1 MSILRINSANPGVKR
16 PLKVEDLANLWEG
29 IESALAQGTDGKPRI
44 ICGFDVNDYDEVE
57 PGIIAFNGH
66 LYMYDGELSL
76 QVGFDVYA
84 AELSTGDTR
93 VLGDGTTQI
102 FSYAR
107 VITDN
112 PDTPGAVLIGA
123 ASVENLEAWKAPL
136 AIPGNS
142 ILTPML
148 ADGSVTGP
156 KLADKSVMGDK
167 IADESITGSKL
178 ANSAVGTMQLAN
190 SAVQMA
196 KIAYNLRPC
205 TTGNAQQ
212 SLTMTHTAQT
222 YNLSALIIAPNSSG
236 YNLWDIKTLYV
247 SPSGTGNYTLTIMT
261 TGFDPSFAFAD
272 MPAYLPLVVQ
282 LGQSGATL
290 GVRVGFS
297 APNNGNLIFTDP
309 VTLSNRQVVTMLL
322 VKSLARSCYTPVSMV
337 KCPE

>member
-44 ICGFDVNDYDEVE
+44 ICGFDVNDHDEVE

-112 PDTPGAVLIGA
+112 PDTPGAVLIGT

-142 ILTPML
+142 ILAPML
-148 ADGSVTGP
+148 ADGSVTRP
-156 KLADKSVMGDK
+156 KLADESVTGNK
-167 IADESITGSKL
+167 IVDESITGSKL
-178 ANSAVGTMQLAN
+178 VDGAVGVVQLAN

-212 SLTMTHTAQT
+212 RFTMTLTNQT
-222 YNLSALIIAPNSSG
+222 YNLPNLIIAPNSSG
-236 YNLWDIKTLYV
+236 YGLWDIKTLYV

-261 TGFDPSFAFAD
+261 NGFSSNFAD
-272 MPAYLPLVVQ
+272 TPAYLPLVVQ
-282 LGQSGATL
+282 LGQPGATL
-290 GVRVGFS
+290 NVRVGFL
-297 APNNGNLIFTDP
+297 APSNGNPIFTDP
-309 VTLSNRQVVTMLL
+309 VTLSNGQVVTMLL

>member
-66 LYMYDGELSL
+66 LYMYDGELGL

-112 PDTPGAVLIGA
+112 PDTPGAVLIGT

-148 ADGSVTGP
+148 ANGSVTGP
-156 KLADKSVMGDK
+156 KLADESVTGDK
-167 IADESITGSKL
+167 IADESITSSKL
-178 ANSAVGTMQLAN
+178 ADGAVKTMQLVN

-212 SLTMTHTAQT
+212 TFIMTSTNWT
-222 YNLSALIIAPNSSG
+222 YNLPNLIIAPDSSG
-236 YNLWDIKTLYV
+236 YNLWDIRTLYV
-247 SPSGTGNYTLTIMT
+247 SPSGTGDYTLTIMT
-261 TGFDPSFAFAD
+261 NGFSSAFAD

-282 LGQSGATL
+282 LGQPKATL
-290 GVRVGFS
+290 NVRVGFL
-297 APNNGNLIFTDP
+297 APNNGNPIFTDP
-309 VTLSNRQVVTMLL
+309 VTLSNGQVVTMLL

>member
-76 QVGFDVYA
+76 QAGFDVYA

-112 PDTPGAVLIGA
+112 PDTPGAVLIGT

-148 ADGSVTGP
+148 ANGSVTEP
-156 KLADKSVMGDK
+156 KLADESVTGNK

-178 ANSAVGTMQLAN
+178 VDYAVGTIQLAN

-212 SLTMTHTAQT
+212 SFTMTSANQT
-222 YNLSALIIAPNSSG
+222 YNLPALIIAPNSSG

-247 SPSGTGNYTLTIMT
+247 SPSGTGKYTLTIMT
-261 TGFDPSFAFAD
+261 NGFGSNFAD

-282 LGQSGATL
+282 LGQPGVTL
-290 GVRVGFS
+290 NVRVGFL
-297 APNNGNLIFTDP
+297 APNNGNPIFTDP
-309 VTLSNRQVVTMLL
+309 VTLSNGQVVTMLL

>member
-44 ICGFDVNDYDEVE
+44 ICGLDVNDYDEVE

-66 LYMYDGELSL
+66 LYMYDGELGF
-76 QVGFDVYA
+76 QVGDDIYA

-112 PDTPGAVLIGA
+112 PDIPGAVLIGT

-142 ILTPML
+142 ILAPML
-148 ADGSVTGP
+148 ANGSVTGP
-156 KLADKSVMGDK
+156 KLADGSVTGDK
-167 IADESITGSKL
+167 IADKSITGSKF
-178 ANSAVGTMQLAN
+178 ADGAVGTMQLAN

-212 SLTMTHTAQT
+212 RLTMTSSNQT
-222 YNLSALIIAPNSSG
+222 YNLPNLIIAPNSSG
-236 YNLWDIKTLYV
+236 YGLWDIKTLYV
-247 SPSGTGNYTLTIMT
+247 SPSGAGDHTLTIMT
-261 TGFDPSFAFAD
+261 NGFSSDFAD
-272 MPAYLPLVVQ
+272 TPAYLPLVVQ
-282 LGQSGATL
+282 LGQPGATL
-290 GVRVGFS
+290 HVRVGFF
-297 APNNGNLIFTDP
+297 APNNGNPVFTDI
-309 VTLSNRQVVTMLL
+309 VSLSNGQVVTMLL

-337 KCPE
+337 RCPD

>member
-112 PDTPGAVLIGA
+112 PDTPGAVLIGT

-148 ADGSVTGP
+148 ANGSVTGP
-156 KLADKSVMGDK
+156 KLADESVTGGK
-167 IADESITGSKL
+167 ISDESITGSKL
-178 ANSAVGTMQLAN
+178 VDGAVKTMQLAN

-212 SLTMTHTAQT
+212 SFTMTFTNQT
-222 YNLSALIIAPNSSG
+222 YNLPNLIIAPNSSG
-236 YNLWDIKTLYV
+236 YGLWDIKTLYV
-247 SPSGTGNYTLTIMT
+247 SPSGTGDYTLTIMT
-261 TGFDPSFAFAD
+261 NGFSSNFAD

-282 LGQSGATL
+282 LGQPGATL
-290 GVRVGFS
+290 NVRVGFL
-297 APNNGNLIFTDP
+297 APNNGNPIFTDP
-309 VTLSNRQVVTMLL
+309 VTLSNGQVVTMLL

-337 KCPE
+337 KCPK

>member
-84 AELSTGDTR
+84 AELSTGDAR

-112 PDTPGAVLIGA
+112 PDTPGAVLIGT

-148 ADGSVTGP
+148 ANGSVTGP
-156 KLADKSVMGDK
+156 KLASESVTGVK

-178 ANSAVGTMQLAN
+178 ADGAVKTMQLAN

-212 SLTMTHTAQT
+212 NFTMTLTNQT
-222 YNLSALIIAPNSSG
+222 YNLPNLIIAPNSSG

-247 SPSGTGNYTLTIMT
+247 SPSGTGDYTLTIMT
-261 TGFDPSFAFAD
+261 NGFSSNFAD

-282 LGQSGATL
+282 LGQPGATL
-290 GVRVGFS
+290 NVRVGFL
-297 APNNGNLIFTDP
+297 APNNGNPIFTDP
-309 VTLSNRQVVTMLL
+309 VTLSNGQVVTMLL

-337 KCPE
+337 KCPKQ

>member
-44 ICGFDVNDYDEVE
+44 ICGFDVNDYNELE

-76 QVGFDVYA
+76 QVDFDIYA
-84 AELSTGDTR
+84 AEISTGDTR

-112 PDTPGAVLIGA
+112 PDTPGAVLIGT

-148 ADGSVTGP
+148 ANGSVTGP
-156 KLADKSVMGDK
+156 KLAGESVTGDK
-167 IADESITGSKL
+167 IADESITGSKF
-178 ANSAVGTMQLAN
+178 ADGAVGTMQLAN

-205 TTGNAQQ
+205 TTGNTQQ
-212 SLTMTHTAQT
+212 SFIMTSTNQT
-222 YNLSALIIAPNSSG
+222 YNLPNLIIAPNSSG
-236 YNLWDIKTLYV
+236 YNLWGIKTLYV
-247 SPSGTGNYTLTIMT
+247 SPSGTGSSTLTIMT
-261 TGFDPSFAFAD
+261 NGFGSNFAD

-282 LGQSGATL
+282 LGLPGATL
-290 GVRVGFS
+290 KVRVGFL
-297 APNNGNLIFTDP
+297 APNNGNPVFTDP
-309 VTLSNRQVVTMLL
+309 VTLSNGQVVTMLL

>member
-84 AELSTGDTR
+84 AEISTGDTR

-107 VITDN
+107 VITN
-112 PDTPGAVLIGA
+112 SPDTPGAVLIGT

-148 ADGSVTGP
+148 ANRSVTGP
-156 KLADKSVMGDK
+156 KLADESVTGDK
-167 IADESITGSKL
+167 IADESIIGSKF
-178 ANSAVGTMQLAN
+178 ADGAVGTIQLAD

-212 SLTMTHTAQT
+212 SFTMTSTRQT
-222 YNLSALIIAPNSSG
+222 YNLPNLIIAPNSSG

-247 SPSGTGNYTLTIMT
+247 LPSGAGDHTLTIMT
-261 TGFDPSFAFAD
+261 NGFSSNFAD

-282 LGQSGATL
+282 LGQPGATL
-290 GVRVGFS
+290 NVRVGFL
-297 APNNGNLIFTDP
+297 APNNGNPVFTDT
-309 VTLSNRQVVTMLL
+309 VSLSNGQVVTMLL

>member
-44 ICGFDVNDYDEVE
+44 ICGFDVNDYDEME

-66 LYMYDGELSL
+66 LYMYDADQSV
-76 QVGFDVYA
+76 QVGSNIYA
-84 AELSTGDTR
+84 AEISTGDTR

-107 VITDN
+107 VIT
-112 PDTPGAVLIGA
+112 TSSTAPGAVLIGEA
-123 ASVENLEAWKAPL
+123 TLENLEAWKAPL

-148 ADGSVTGP
+148 ADGSVTEP
-156 KLADKSVMGDK
+156 KLADESITGAK

-178 ANSAVGTMQLAN
+178 ADRALGTMQLAD
-190 SAVQMA
+190 SAVQMV

-205 TTGNAQQ
+205 TTGSAQQ
-212 SLTMTHTAQT
+212 RFTMTYTRQT
-222 YNLSALIIAPNSSG
+222 YDLPALIIAPNSSG
-236 YNLWDIKTLYV
+236 YNLWDIRTLYV
-247 SPSGTGNYTLTIMT
+247 LPSGTGDYTLTIMT
-261 TGFDPSFAFAD
+261 NGFGSNFAD

-282 LGQSGATL
+282 LGQPDATL
-290 GVRVGFS
+290 NVRVGFL
-297 APNNGNLIFTDP
+297 APSNGNPIFTDP
-309 VTLSNRQVVTMLL
+309 VTLSNGQVVTMLL

>member
-44 ICGFDVNDYDEVE
+44 ICGFNVNDYDEVE

-112 PDTPGAVLIGA
+112 PDTPGAVLIGT

-148 ADGSVTGP
+148 ANGSVTGP
-156 KLADKSVMGDK
+156 KLADESVTGNK

-178 ANSAVGTMQLAN
+178 TDGAVGTMQLAN

-205 TTGNAQQ
+205 TTGNTQQ
-212 SLTMTHTAQT
+212 NITMTLTNQV
-222 YNLSALIIAPNSSG
+222 YSLPNLIIAPNSSG

-247 SPSGTGNYTLTIMT
+247 SPSGTGAYTLTIMT
-261 TGFDPSFAFAD
+261 NGFSSTFAD

-282 LGQSGATL
+282 LGQSDATL
-290 GVRVGFS
+290 NVRVGFL
-297 APNNGNLIFTDP
+297 APNNGNTIFTDP
-309 VTLSNRQVVTMLL
+309 VTLSNGQVVTMLL

>member
-44 ICGFDVNDYDEVE
+44 ICGFDVNDYDEME

-66 LYMYDGELSL
+66 LYMYDAELSL
-76 QVGFDVYA
+76 QVGSDIYA
-84 AELSTGDTR
+84 AEISTGDTR

-107 VITDN
+107 VITGSS
-112 PDTPGAVLIGA
+112 TAPGAVLIGT
-123 ASVENLEAWKAPL
+123 ASIENLEAWKAPL

-148 ADGSVTGP
+148 ANGSVTGP
-156 KLADKSVMGDK
+156 KLADESITGDK
-167 IADESITGSKL
+167 IADESITGGKFADGSL
-178 ANSAVGTMQLAN
+178 RTMQLAD

-212 SLTMTHTAQT
+212 MFTMTSTRQT
-222 YNLSALIIAPNSSG
+222 YNLPNLIIAPSSSG

-247 SPSGTGNYTLTIMT
+247 SPSGTGDYTLTIMT
-261 TGFDPSFAFAD
+261 NGFGSNFAD

-282 LGQSGATL
+282 LGQPGAKL
-290 GVRVGFS
+290 NVRVGFL
-297 APNNGNLIFTDP
+297 APNNGNPVFTDI
-309 VTLSNRQVVTMLL
+309 VSLSNRQVVTMLL

-337 KCPE
+337 WCPE

>member
-112 PDTPGAVLIGA
+112 PDTPGAVLIGT

-148 ADGSVTGP
+148 ANGSVTRP
-156 KLADKSVMGDK
+156 KLADESITGDK

-178 ANSAVGTMQLAN
+178 ADGAVGTMQLAD

-212 SLTMTHTAQT
+212 SFTMTSTRQT
-222 YNLSALIIAPNSSG
+222 YNLPDLIIAPNSSG

-261 TGFDPSFAFAD
+261 NVLSTSFAA

-282 LGQSGATL
+282 LGQPGATL
-290 GVRVGFS
+290 NVRVGFL
-297 APNNGNLIFTDP
+297 APNNGNPIFTDP
-309 VTLSNRQVVTMLL
+309 VTLSNGQVVTMLL

>member
-44 ICGFDVNDYDEVE
+44 ICGFDVNDSDEVE

-112 PDTPGAVLIGA
+112 PDTPGAVLIGT

-148 ADGSVTGP
+148 ANGSVTEP
-156 KLADKSVMGDK
+156 KL
-167 IADESITGSKL
+167 ADESITGRKIADESLTGSKFADGAL
-178 ANSAVGTMQLAN
+178 GTMQLAN
-190 SAVQMA
+190 SAVQMT

-212 SLTMTHTAQT
+212 SFTMTSTNQT
-222 YNLSALIIAPNSSG
+222 YNLPNLIIAPNSSR

-261 TGFDPSFAFAD
+261 NGFGSNFAD

-282 LGQSGATL
+282 LGQPGATL
-290 GVRVGFS
+290 NVRVGFL
-297 APNNGNLIFTDP
+297 APTNGHPIFTNP
-309 VTLSNRQVVTMLL
+309 VTLSNGQVVTMLL

>member
-16 PLKVEDLANLWEG
+16 PLRVEDLANLWEG

-44 ICGFDVNDYDEVE
+44 ICGLGVNDYDEIE

-76 QVGFDVYA
+76 PVGFDVYA

-112 PDTPGAVLIGA
+112 PDTPGAVLIGT

-148 ADGSVTGP
+148 ANGSVTGP
-156 KLADKSVMGDK
+156 KLADESVTGGK

-178 ANSAVGTMQLAN
+178 ADGTVRTMQLAN

-212 SLTMTHTAQT
+212 NFTMTLTNQT
-222 YNLSALIIAPNSSG
+222 YNLPNLIIAPNSSG

-261 TGFDPSFAFAD
+261 NGFSSNFAD

-282 LGQSGATL
+282 LGQPNATL
-290 GVRVGFS
+290 NVRVGFL
-297 APNNGNLIFTDP
+297 APNNGNVTFTDP
-309 VTLSNRQVVTMLL
+309 VTLKNGQVVTMLL

>member
-44 ICGFDVNDYDEVE
+44 ICGFNVNDYDEVE

-66 LYMYDGELSL
+66 LYMYDGGLSL

-112 PDTPGAVLIGA
+112 PDTPGAVLIGT

-148 ADGSVTGP
+148 ANGSVTGP
-156 KLADKSVMGDK
+156 KLADESVTGDK
-167 IADESITGSKL
+167 IADESLTGSKL
-178 ANSAVGTMQLAN
+178 ADGAVKTMQLAD
-190 SAVQMA
+190 SAVQMT
-196 KIAYNLRPC
+196 KIAYDLRPC
-205 TTGNAQQ
+205 TTGLAQQ
-212 SLTMTHTAQT
+212 RLTMTSTSLT
-222 YNLSALIIAPNSSG
+222 LNLPTLIITPNSSG

-247 SPSGTGNYTLTIMT
+247 LPSGTSTYTLTIMT
-261 TGFDPSFAFAD
+261 NGFGSNFAD

-282 LGQSGATL
+282 SGQPGATL
-290 GVRVGFS
+290 NVRVGFL
-297 APNNGNLIFTDP
+297 APNNGNTIFTDS
-309 VTLSNRQVVTMLL
+309 VTLSDGQVVTMLL
-322 VKSLARSCYTPVSMV
+322 VKNVARSCYTPVSMV
-337 KCPE
+337 KCPK

>member
-112 PDTPGAVLIGA
+112 PDTPGAVLIGT

-148 ADGSVTGP
+148 ANGSVTEP
-156 KLADKSVMGDK
+156 KLADESVTGGK

-178 ANSAVGTMQLAN
+178 VDRAVGTIQLAD

-205 TTGNAQQ
+205 TTGNAQRRF
-212 SLTMTHTAQT
+212 TMTSTNQT
-222 YNLSALIIAPNSSG
+222 YNLPDLIIAPNSSVYG
-236 YNLWDIKTLYV
+236 LWDIKTLYV
-247 SPSGTGNYTLTIMT
+247 SPSGTGDYTLTIMT
-261 TGFDPSFAFAD
+261 NGFGSNFAD

-282 LGQSGATL
+282 LGQPGATL
-290 GVRVGFS
+290 NVHVGFL
-297 APNNGNLIFTDP
+297 APNNGNPTFTDP
-309 VTLSNRQVVTMLL
+309 VTLSNGQVVTMLL

>member
-112 PDTPGAVLIGA
+112 PDTPGAVLIGT

-148 ADGSVTGP
+148 ANGSVTGP
-156 KLADKSVMGDK
+156 KLADESVTGGK
-167 IADESITGSKL
+167 ISDESITGSKL
-178 ANSAVGTMQLAN
+178 VDGAVETMQLAN

-212 SLTMTHTAQT
+212 SITMTFTNQM
-222 YNLSALIIAPNSSG
+222 YSLPNLIIAPNSSG
-236 YNLWDIKTLYV
+236 YGLWDIKTLYV

-261 TGFDPSFAFAD
+261 NGFSSNFAD

-282 LGQSGATL
+282 LGQPGATL
-290 GVRVGFS
+290 NVRVGFL
-297 APNNGNLIFTDP
+297 APNNGNTIFTDP
-309 VTLSNRQVVTMLL
+309 VTLSNGQVVTMLL

>member
-76 QVGFDVYA
+76 QVGFDAYA

-112 PDTPGAVLIGA
+112 PDTPGAVLIGT

-148 ADGSVTGP
+148 ANGSVTGP
-156 KLADKSVMGDK
+156 KLADESVTGDK
-167 IADESITGSKL
+167 IADESITGSKF
-178 ANSAVGTMQLAN
+178 ADGAVGTMQLAN

-205 TTGNAQQ
+205 TTGNARQ
-212 SLTMTHTAQT
+212 SFTMTSKNQT
-222 YNLSALIIAPNSSG
+222 YNLPNLIIAPNSSG
-236 YNLWDIKTLYV
+236 YGLWDIKTLYV
-247 SPSGTGNYTLTIMT
+247 SPSGTGDYTLTIMT
-261 TGFDPSFAFAD
+261 NGFGSNFAD

-282 LGQSGATL
+282 LGQPGATL
-290 GVRVGFS
+290 NVRVGFL
-297 APNNGNLIFTDP
+297 ALNNGNPVFTDIVP
-309 VTLSNRQVVTMLL
+309 LSNGQVVTMLL

-337 KCPE
+337 WCPE

>member
-57 PGIIAFNGH
+57 PGIIAFDGH
-66 LYMYDGELSL
+66 LYMYDAESSL
-76 QVGFDVYA
+76 QVGFDIYA
-84 AELSTGDTR
+84 SEISTGDTR
-93 VLGDGTTQI
+93 ILGDGTTQI

-112 PDTPGAVLIGA
+112 PDTPGAVLIGT

-148 ADGSVTGP
+148 ADGSVTEP
-156 KLADKSVMGDK
+156 KLADESITGRK

-178 ANSAVGTMQLAN
+178 ADRALGTMQLAD

-205 TTGNAQQ
+205 TTGYAQQ
-212 SLTMTHTAQT
+212 GFTMTSTSQT
-222 YNLSALIIAPNSSG
+222 YNLPNLIISPSSSG

-261 TGFDPSFAFAD
+261 NGFGSNFAD
-272 MPAYLPLVVQ
+272 MPAYLPLVVK
-282 LGQSGATL
+282 LGQPGATL
-290 GVRVGFS
+290 NVRVGFL
-297 APNNGNLIFTDP
+297 APNNGNPVFTDT
-309 VTLSNRQVVTMLL
+309 VSLSNGQVVTMLL
-322 VKSLARSCYTPVSMV
+322 AKNLARSCYTPVSMV
-337 KCPE
+337 KCSE

>member
-44 ICGFDVNDYDEVE
+44 ICGFDVNDYGEVE

-102 FSYAR
+102 FSYAH

-112 PDTPGAVLIGA
+112 PDTPGAVLIGT
-123 ASVENLEAWKAPL
+123 ASIENLEAWKAPL
-136 AIPGNS
+136 AIPGNY

-148 ADGSVTGP
+148 A
-156 KLADKSVMGDK
+156 
-167 IADESITGSKL
+167 
-178 ANSAVGTMQLAN
+178 NSAVR
-190 SAVQMA
+190 MA

-212 SLTMTHTAQT
+212 SITMTFRNQA
-222 YNLSALIIAPNSSG
+222 YNLPNLIIAPDSSG
-236 YNLWDIKTLYV
+236 YGLWDIKTLYV
-247 SPSGTGNYTLTIMT
+247 SPSGTGDYTLTIMT
-261 TGFDPSFAFAD
+261 NGFGPNFTD

-282 LGQSGATL
+282 LGQQDATL
-290 GVRVGFS
+290 NVRVGFL
-297 APNNGNLIFTDP
+297 APNNGNPVFTDTVP
-309 VTLSNRQVVTMLL
+309 LSKGQVVTMLL

-337 KCPE
+337 RCP

>member
-76 QVGFDVYA
+76 QVGFDAYA

-112 PDTPGAVLIGA
+112 PDTPGAVLIGT

-148 ADGSVTGP
+148 ANGSVTGP
-156 KLADKSVMGDK
+156 KLADESVTGDK
-167 IADESITGSKL
+167 IADESITGSKF
-178 ANSAVGTMQLAN
+178 ADGAVGTMQLAN

-205 TTGNAQQ
+205 TTGNARQ
-212 SLTMTHTAQT
+212 SFTMTSANQT
-222 YNLSALIIAPNSSG
+222 YNLPALIITPNSSG

-247 SPSGTGNYTLTIMT
+247 LPSGTGDYTLTIMT
-261 TGFDPSFAFAD
+261 NGFGSNFAD

-282 LGQSGATL
+282 LGQPGATL
-290 GVRVGFS
+290 KVRVGFL
-297 APNNGNLIFTDP
+297 APNNGNPIFTGP
-309 VTLSNRQVVTMLL
+309 VTLSNGQVVTMLL

>member
-76 QVGFDVYA
+76 QVGFDAYA

-112 PDTPGAVLIGA
+112 PDTPGAVLIGT

-148 ADGSVTGP
+148 ANGSVTGP
-156 KLADKSVMGDK
+156 KLADGSVTGDK
-167 IADESITGSKL
+167 IADKSITGSKF
-178 ANSAVGTMQLAN
+178 ADGAVGTMQLAN

-205 TTGNAQQ
+205 ITGNAQQ
-212 SLTMTHTAQT
+212 SFTMTSTRQT
-222 YNLSALIIAPNSSG
+222 YNLPNLITAPNSSG
-236 YNLWDIKTLYV
+236 YGLWDIKTLYV
-247 SPSGTGNYTLTIMT
+247 SPSGTGDYTLTIMT
-261 TGFDPSFAFAD
+261 NGFSSNFAD

-282 LGQSGATL
+282 LGQPGATL
-290 GVRVGFS
+290 NVRVGFL
-297 APNNGNLIFTDP
+297 APNNGNPTFTDP
-309 VTLSNRQVVTMLL
+309 VTLSNGQVVTMLL

>member
-112 PDTPGAVLIGA
+112 PDTPGAVLIGT

-148 ADGSVTGP
+148 ANGSVTGP
-156 KLADKSVMGDK
+156 KLADESITGDK
-167 IADESITGSKL
+167 ISDESITGSRL
-178 ANSAVGTMQLAN
+178 VDGAVGTMQLAN

-196 KIAYNLRPC
+196 KISYNLRPC

-212 SLTMTHTAQT
+212 NFTMSFSNHT
-222 YNLSALIIAPNSSG
+222 YNLPNLIIAPNSSG

-261 TGFDPSFAFAD
+261 NGFSSNFAD

-282 LGQSGATL
+282 LGQPGATL
-290 GVRVGFS
+290 NVRVGFL
-297 APNNGNLIFTDP
+297 APNNGNPIFTDP
-309 VTLSNRQVVTMLL
+309 VTLSNGQVVTMLL

>member
-112 PDTPGAVLIGA
+112 PDTPGAVLIGT

-148 ADGSVTGP
+148 ANGSVTGP
-156 KLADKSVMGDK
+156 KLADESVTGDK

-178 ANSAVGTMQLAN
+178 VDGVVGTMQLAN

-212 SLTMTHTAQT
+212 SFTMTFTNQT
-222 YNLSALIIAPNSSG
+222 YNLPNLIIAPNSSG
-236 YNLWDIKTLYV
+236 YGLWDIKTLYV
-247 SPSGTGNYTLTIMT
+247 SPSSTGNYTLTIMT
-261 TGFDPSFAFAD
+261 NGFGSNFAD

-282 LGQSGATL
+282 LGQPGATL
-290 GVRVGFS
+290 SVRVGFL
-297 APNNGNLIFTDP
+297 APNNGNVVFTDIIS
-309 VTLSNRQVVTMLL
+309 LSNGEVVTMLL

-337 KCPE
+337 WCPK

>member
-44 ICGFDVNDYDEVE
+44 ICGLDVNDYDEVE

-112 PDTPGAVLIGA
+112 PDTPGAVLIGT

-148 ADGSVTGP
+148 ANGSVTGP
-156 KLADKSVMGDK
+156 KLADESVTGDK
-167 IADESITGSKL
+167 IADKSITGSKIADRAL
-178 ANSAVGTMQLAN
+178 GTMQLAD

-205 TTGNAQQ
+205 TTGIAQQ
-212 SLTMTHTAQT
+212 RFTMTSTSQT
-222 YNLSALIIAPNSSG
+222 YNLPNLIISPSSSG

-247 SPSGTGNYTLTIMT
+247 SPAGTGNHTLTIMT
-261 TGFDPSFAFAD
+261 NGFSSNFAD

-282 LGQSGATL
+282 LGQPGVEL
-290 GVRVGFS
+290 NVRVGFL
-297 APNNGNLIFTDP
+297 APNNGNPIFTDP
-309 VTLSNRQVVTMLL
+309 VTLSNGQVVTMLL
-322 VKSLARSCYTPVSMV
+322 VKSMVRSCYTPVSMV

>member
-1 MSILRINSANPGVKR
+1 MSILKINSANPGVKR
-16 PLKVEDLANLWEG
+16 PLRVEDLANLWEG

-44 ICGFDVNDYDEVE
+44 ICGFDTNDYDELE

-66 LYMYDGELSL
+66 LYMYDASSNI
-76 QVGFDVYA
+76 QVGSDIYA
-84 AELSTGDTR
+84 AEISTGDTR

-107 VITDN
+107 VITDSS
-112 PDTPGAVLIGA
+112 TAPGAVLIGETTL
-123 ASVENLEAWKAPL
+123 ENLEAWKAPL

-148 ADGSVTGP
+148 ADRSVTGP
-156 KLADKSVMGDK
+156 KLADESVTGDK
-167 IADESITGSKL
+167 IADESITGSKF
-178 ANSAVGTMQLAN
+178 ADGTVGTMQLAN

-212 SLTMTHTAQT
+212 SFTMASTRQT
-222 YNLSALIIAPNSSG
+222 YNLPNLIIAPNSSG
-236 YNLWDIKTLYV
+236 YGLWDIKTLYV
-247 SPSGTGNYTLTIMT
+247 SPSGTGDYTLTIMT
-261 TGFDPSFAFAD
+261 NGFGSNFAD

-282 LGQSGATL
+282 LGKPSATL
-290 GVRVGFS
+290 NVRVGFL
-297 APNNGNLIFTDP
+297 APNNGNPVFTDT
-309 VTLSNRQVVTMLL
+309 VSLSNGQVVTMLL
-322 VKSLARSCYTPVSMV
+322 VKSLARYCYTPVSMV

>member
-93 VLGDGTTQI
+93 VLGDGSTLL

-107 VITDN
+107 VITEN
-112 PDTPGAVLIGA
+112 PDSPGAVLIGTG
-123 ASVENLEAWKAPL
+123 SVENLEAWKAPL

-148 ADGSVTGP
+148 ANGSVTEP
-156 KLADKSVMGDK
+156 KLADESVTGGK

-178 ANSAVGTMQLAN
+178 VDRAVGTIQLAD
-190 SAVQMA
+190 SAVQMPMSSY
-196 KIAYNLRPC
+196 IVRPC
-205 TTGNAQQ
+205 TTGNAQRRFTIT
-212 SLTMTHTAQT
+212 SSKQT
-222 YNLSALIIAPNSSG
+222 YNLPDLIIAPNSSG
-236 YNLWDIKTLYV
+236 YGLWDIKTLYV
-247 SPSGTGNYTLTIMT
+247 SPSGTGDYTLTIMT
-261 TGFDPSFAFAD
+261 NGFGSIFAD
-272 MPAYLPLVVQ
+272 MRAYLPLVVQ
-282 LGQSGATL
+282 LGQPGATL
-290 GVRVGFS
+290 YVHVGFL
-297 APNNGNLIFTDP
+297 APNNGNPTFTDP
-309 VTLSNRQVVTMLL
+309 VTLSNGQVVTMLL

>member
-44 ICGFDVNDYDEVE
+44 ICGFDVNDYDEME

-66 LYMYDGELSL
+66 LYMYDANPPV
-76 QVGFDVYA
+76 QVGFNIYA
-84 AELSTGDTR
+84 ADISTGDTR

-107 VITDN
+107 VIT
-112 PDTPGAVLIGA
+112 TSSTAPGAVLIGEA
-123 ASVENLEAWKAPL
+123 TLENLEAWKAPL

-148 ADGSVTGP
+148 ANGSVTGP
-156 KLADKSVMGDK
+156 KLADESITGDK
-167 IADESITGSKL
+167 IADESLTGSKFADGAL
-178 ANSAVGTMQLAN
+178 KTMQIAD

-212 SLTMTHTAQT
+212 RFTMTSTSQT
-222 YNLSALIIAPNSSG
+222 YNLPGLIIAPPSSG

-247 SPSGTGNYTLTIMT
+247 SPSGTGSYTLTIMT
-261 TGFDPSFAFAD
+261 NGFGSNFAD

-282 LGQSGATL
+282 LGQPGATL
-290 GVRVGFS
+290 NVRVGFL
-297 APNNGNLIFTDP
+297 APNSGNPVFTEHVP
-309 VTLSNRQVVTMLL
+309 LSNGQVVTMLL

-337 KCPE
+337 LCPK

>member
-148 ADGSVTGP
+148 ANGSVTGP
-156 KLADKSVMGDK
+156 KLADESVTGDK

-178 ANSAVGTMQLAN
+178 VDGAVGAIQLAN

-205 TTGNAQQ
+205 TTGNAKQ
-212 SLTMTHTAQT
+212 SFTMTSTMLT
-222 YNLSALIIAPNSSG
+222 YNLPDLIIAPNSSG
-236 YNLWDIKTLYV
+236 YGLWDIKTLYV

-261 TGFDPSFAFAD
+261 NNFGSNFAD

-282 LGQSGATL
+282 LGQPGATL
-290 GVRVGFS
+290 NVRVCFL
-297 APNNGNLIFTDP
+297 APNSGNPIFTDP
-309 VTLSNRQVVTMLL
+309 VTLSNGQVVTMLL

>member
-76 QVGFDVYA
+76 QVGFGVYA

-112 PDTPGAVLIGA
+112 PDTPGAVLIGT

-148 ADGSVTGP
+148 ANGSVTGP
-156 KLADKSVMGDK
+156 KLADESVTGDK

-178 ANSAVGTMQLAN
+178 ADGAVKTMQLAN

-212 SLTMTHTAQT
+212 SFTMTSANQT
-222 YNLSALIIAPNSSG
+222 YNLPTLIITPNSSG

-261 TGFDPSFAFAD
+261 NGFGSNFAD

-282 LGQSGATL
+282 LGQPGATL
-290 GVRVGFS
+290 KVRVGFL
-297 APNNGNLIFTDP
+297 APNNGNPIFTDP
-309 VTLSNRQVVTMLL
+309 VTLSNGQVVTMLL

>member
-112 PDTPGAVLIGA
+112 PDTPGAVLIGT

-136 AIPGNS
+136 AIPGNF

-156 KLADKSVMGDK
+156 KLADESVMGDK

-178 ANSAVGTMQLAN
+178 ADGTVRTMQLAN

-212 SLTMTHTAQT
+212 NFTMTFTNQT
-222 YNLSALIIAPNSSG
+222 YNLPNLIIAPDSSG
-236 YNLWDIKTLYV
+236 YGLWDIKTLYV
-247 SPSGTGNYTLTIMT
+247 SPSGTGDYTLTIMT
-261 TGFDPSFAFAD
+261 NGFSSNFAD

-282 LGQSGATL
+282 LGQPGATL
-290 GVRVGFS
+290 NVRVGFL
-297 APNNGNLIFTDP
+297 APNNGNPIFTDP
-309 VTLSNRQVVTMLL
+309 VTLSNGQVVTMLL

>member
-1 MSILRINSANPGVKR
+1 MSILKINSANPGVKR
-16 PLKVEDLANLWEG
+16 PLKVKDLANLWEG

-44 ICGFDVNDYDEVE
+44 ICGFDVNDYDEME

-66 LYMYDGELSL
+66 LYMYDASSNI
-76 QVGFDVYA
+76 QVSSDLYA
-84 AELSTGDTR
+84 AEISTGDTR

-107 VITDN
+107 VITDSS
-112 PDTPGAVLIGA
+112 TAPGAVLIGT

-148 ADGSVTGP
+148 ANGSVTGP
-156 KLADKSVMGDK
+156 KLADESVTGDK
-167 IADESITGSKL
+167 IADKSITGSKF
-178 ANSAVGTMQLAN
+178 ADGAVGTMQLAN

-212 SLTMTHTAQT
+212 NLIMTSTRQT
-222 YNLSALIIAPNSSG
+222 YKLPNLIIAPPSSG

-247 SPSGTGNYTLTIMT
+247 SPSGTDEYTLTIMT
-261 TGFDPSFAFAD
+261 NGFGSNFAD

-282 LGQSGATL
+282 LGQPGATL
-290 GVRVGFS
+290 RVRVGFL
-297 APNNGNLIFTDP
+297 APNNGNPVFTDAIS
-309 VTLSNRQVVTMLL
+309 LSNEQVVTMLL
-322 VKSLARSCYTPVSMV
+322 VKNLARSCYTPVSMV
-337 KCPE
+337 RCPA

>member
-66 LYMYDGELSL
+66 LYMHDGELSL

-84 AELSTGDTR
+84 EELSTGDTR

-112 PDTPGAVLIGA
+112 PDTPDAVLIGT

-148 ADGSVTGP
+148 ANGSVTGP
-156 KLADKSVMGDK
+156 KLADESVTGDK
-167 IADESITGSKL
+167 IADESITGSKIADRTL
-178 ANSAVGTMQLAN
+178 GTTQLAD

-205 TTGNAQQ
+205 TTGIAQQ
-212 SLTMTHTAQT
+212 RFTMTYTSQT
-222 YNLSALIIAPNSSG
+222 YNLPNLIISPSSSG

-247 SPSGTGNYTLTIMT
+247 LSSGTGNYTLTIMT
-261 TGFDPSFAFAD
+261 NGFSSNFAD

-282 LGQSGATL
+282 LGQPDVTL
-290 GVRVGFS
+290 NVRVGFL
-297 APNNGNLIFTDP
+297 APNNGNPIFTDP
-309 VTLSNRQVVTMLL
+309 VTLSNGQVVTMLL

>member
-44 ICGFDVNDYDEVE
+44 ICGFDVNVYNEIE

-66 LYMYDGELSL
+66 LYMYDGELNL
-76 QVGFDVYA
+76 LVGFDVYA

-102 FSYAR
+102 FSYER
-107 VITDN
+107 VITDS
-112 PDTPGAVLIGA
+112 PDTPGAVLIGT

-148 ADGSVTGP
+148 ADESVT
-156 KLADKSVMGDK
+156 GDK
-167 IADESITGSKL
+167 IADESITGSKF
-178 ANSAVGTMQLAN
+178 ADDAVGTMQLAD

-196 KIAYNLRPC
+196 KIAYSLRPC

-212 SLTMTHTAQT
+212 NFTMTSTNQT
-222 YNLSALIIAPNSSG
+222 YNLPNLIIAPNSSG

-247 SPSGTGNYTLTIMT
+247 SPSGTGDYTLTIMT
-261 TGFDPSFAFAD
+261 NGFSSNFAD

-282 LGQSGATL
+282 LGQRSATL
-290 GVRVGFS
+290 NVRVGFL
-297 APNNGNLIFTDP
+297 APNNGNPIFTDP
-309 VTLSNRQVVTMLL
+309 VTLSNGQVVTMLL